1 MPKTIVVEI
10 TDEGE
15 IRLTTKGFVGKSCVE
30 EAQFIKDLIGEE
42 IQRQLVPAYYQR
54 GKTIIKKHL
63 PLCG

>member
-1 MPKTIVVEI
+1 MKTIIVEI

-15 IRLTTKGFVGKSCVE
+15 IRLETKGFAGKSCVE

-54 GKTIIKKHL
+54 GKTVIKKHL